1 MSKIKAFGEGEWV
14 SEKTKELDKLGG
26 KNRPPVKRGDSLKM
40 KLQWLEEGLQTTQK
54 TATASLKKDDNNAK
68 WELKQQEK
76 KMGLRKVAP
85 MAFGRRVGEG
95 SPDLARKAM
104 VDSGLSVRSLGL
116 NSARGT
122 QNEPAP
128 SDASTSKIGS
138 MSARASPTPSMT
150 ARATPTTSVSASS
163 SSTPSP
169 SRGSSL
175 SPYKAPLPAGSR
187 QSIMTI
193 RRGSTARKSVLGA
206 QIGKGIPQWRLNITR
221 AKTKFRAAMKAMPAL
236 KRAVKSKGSTIP
248 RLDSFGLMLETAL
261 GTDLARFGEY
271 QTRLVKLNP
280 KLGSQLGEEGVLAA
294 PTTAN
299 TPAALLTAPMG
310 VPPPDQADATTPEGD
325 AEERAKALNMMRMLA
340 NRQNSRWLEAKE
352 WDVPYTFDATKFP
365 TLLGGEEYS
374 KYKLQVVEMVKAGQ
388 LVVQMLAAEETITM
402 PDGSRKATFTQETW
416 DMVRWCC
423 PNRLLATS
431 ERIDGL
437 SIGARQLLALRLAVE
452 KLAGAEAVAKM
463 TVLLHLAEE
472 MEEPVL
478 ADLRAHNLY
487 GFDREN
493 FIIVPQVSRFGYRFH
508 ADGKRFD
515 RVTDSQAWLCGSGYA
530 LQQLTWDREAYV
542 MATNYTAR
550 SFLQGSVVEHLKAK
564 DVQWMV
570 SGRTADLARCGVEGA
585 LDVEC
590 LAYTL
595 KLAQERGANMS
606 CEVKP
611 VEGLIAARQQNS
623 VMVSTKGD
631 TRAQRLPK
639 DTCRFGTDL
648 KFADLQSVK
657 STKWINDFV
666 ASSNEH
672 LIVNTDRYIFQMA
685 ALATMLSKGP
695 QGFHADIDLHGQQ
708 VYLSFHMAD
717 LTASPQACC
726 APLLSKHPLLTVR
739 THKQVDEA
747 VPLLVSQDKNPAF
760 HKVVSGL
767 KAVHPPRNV
776 GGLRIQPINLLK
788 PKQEAAPVQQGLP
801 IMVFITENEAS
812 VHAVSLAVA
821 LARPDI
827 DSIHVMH
834 ACSNDGAT
842 PDAQKLM
849 ARVTQGLG
857 HKVNSEV
864 MVRGTQSVVD
874 CLLDY
879 ATKHKAGLI
888 VMGSQQMTKGDAA
901 LASSITLAVLKRT
914 DAPVVVTKPSTPAPM
929 GCLLGGLRAML
940 AVEHTARPLLKW
952 LNSHL
957 ITVTRGDK
965 LYLARVGAKDAKAQ
979 EDHTTK
985 QMLEQFVELAGKK
998 VHVEK
1003 RSLVGPQ
1010 IEAFAAAV
1018 RQDDVHLLA
1027 IPVPHNQPVPQ
1038 QAIDMLR
1045 TTKTAVLLMKC
1056 KPTS

>member
-1 MSKIKAFGEGEWV
+1 MSKVKAFGEAEWV

-40 KLQWLEEGLQTTQK
+40 KLQWLEEGLQHTQK
-54 TATASLKKDDNNAK
+54 IATASLKKDDNNAK

-76 KMGLRKVAP
+76 RKHLPKVAP
-85 MAFGRRVGEG
+85 MAFGRRIGEG
-95 SPDLARKAM
+95 GEAGPRKAL

-116 NSARGT
+116 NSARAT
-122 QNEPAP
+122 PDELAR
-128 SDASTSKIGS
+128 SEASSPRSGS
-138 MSARASPTPSMT
+138 QGSRASPTSSAAPSGG
-150 ARATPTTSVSASS
+150 SS
-163 SSTPSP
+163 SPLGP
-169 SRGSSL
+169 GAL
-175 SPYKAPLPAGSR
+175 SPYNAPMPAGKR
-187 QSIMTI
+187 QSIVML
-193 RRGSTARKSVLGA
+193 RRGSMARKSLMGA
-206 QIGKGIPQWRLNITR
+206 QLGLGKGIPQWRQNITR
-221 AKTKFRAAMKAMPAL
+221 AKTKFRAVMKAMPAL
-236 KRAVKSKGSTIP
+236 KRAIKSKGSNIP
-248 RLDSFGLMLETAL
+248 RLDSFGLMLESAL
-261 GTDLARFGEY
+261 GTDLERFGDY

-280 KLGSQLGEEGVLAA
+280 KLAEGVAPAA
-294 PTTAN
+294 PSTNN
-299 TPAALLTAPMG
+299 TPVSAAPVNATSG
-310 VPPPDQADATTPEGD
+310 TVPPADHTDATTPEAD

-352 WDVPYTFDATKFP
+352 WDMPYTFDATKFP

-374 KYKLQVVEMVKAGQ
+374 KYKQQVVDMLKAGQ
-388 LVVQMLAAEETITM
+388 LVVQMLAAEETISM

-423 PNRLLATS
+423 PNRLLATG

-437 SIGARQLLALRLAVE
+437 SIGGRQLLALRLAVE
-452 KLAGAEAVAKM
+452 KLAGSEAVGKM
-463 TVLLHLAEE
+463 TLLLHLAEE

-493 FIIVPQVSRFGYRFH
+493 FIIVPQVRRFGYRFH

-515 RVTDSQAWLCGSGYA
+515 RVTDSEAWLSGSGYA
-530 LQQLTWDREAYV
+530 LQQLTWDREAYI
-542 MATNYTAR
+542 MANNYTAR
-550 SFLQGSVVEHLKAK
+550 SFLPGSVMEHLKAK
-564 DVQWMV
+564 NVQWMV
-570 SGRTADLARCGVEGA
+570 SGRTADLARCGIEGA
-585 LDVEC
+585 LEVDC

-606 CEVKP
+606 CEVKA

-639 DTCRFGTDL
+639 ETCRFGTDL

-666 ASSNEH
+666 ASSNNQ
-672 LIVNTDRYIFQMA
+672 LVVSTDRYIFQMS
-685 ALATMLSKGP
+685 ALVTLLSKGP

-717 LTASPQACC
+717 LTAAPQACC
-726 APLLSKHPLLTVR
+726 APLLSKLPLLTVR

-747 VPLLVSQDKNPAF
+747 VPLLVAQDKNPAF

-767 KAVHPPRNV
+767 KAVHPPRNPM
-776 GGLRIQPINLLK
+776 GLRVQPANLTK
-788 PKQEAAPVQQGLP
+788 PKQEAAPVQQGLS
-801 IMVFITENEAS
+801 IMVFVSDNEAS
-812 VHAVSLAVA
+812 QHAVNLAAA
-821 LARPDI
+821 LARQDV
-827 DSIHVMH
+827 DSVHVMH
-834 ACSNDGAT
+834 ACTNEGT
-842 PDAQKLM
+842 IPDAQKLM
-849 ARVTQGLG
+849 ARFTQGLSS
-857 HKVNSEV
+857 KINSEV

-879 ATKHKAGLI
+879 AAKHKAGLI

-901 LASSITLAVLKRT
+901 LTSSITLAVLKRT
-914 DAPVVVTKPSTPAPM
+914 DAPVVVTKPSTPVPLECM
-929 GCLLGGLRAML
+929 SRGMRAML

-952 LNSHL
+952 LNTHL
-957 ITVTRGDK
+957 ITVPRGDK
-965 LYLARVGAKDAKAQ
+965 LFLARVGAKDAKAQ

-985 QMLEQFVELAGKK
+985 QMLEQFADLAGKK

-1003 RSLVGPQ
+1003 RSLVGAQ
-1010 IEAFAAAV
+1010 LEAFGAAV

-1027 IPVPHNQPVPQ
+1027 IAVPHNQPVPQ

-1045 TTKTAVLLMKC
+1045 TAKAAVLLMKC
-1056 KPTS
+1056 KPTA